1 MGKEREGGELN
12 IFLFGWR
19 SKELNREILC
29 FLSLTKDILNCGKDA
44 KVLKVFYDLNK
55 L

>member
-1 MGKEREGGELN
+1 MGKEREGGRAKY
-12 IFLFGWR
+12 FLFGWR